1 MASQSEQTVHSGAT
15 VVISIGGVVVGR
27 AQSLQGRRTYGTEPV
42 HEIGGIMPVEHI
54 YNRYEGTITLE
65 RFLMKTENLASLKK
79 VPFGKEKEILSL
91 GVLDI
96 SVSERNPDGS
106 PGNPIVV
113 YHSCTCQE
121 YSEQFRVGAIAG
133 ENATFAYLYADN
145 G

>member
-1 MASQSEQTVHSGAT
+1 MAKQSEQTVHSGAT
-15 VVISIGGVVVGR
+15 VVISIDGTVVGR

-42 HEIGGIMPVEHI
+42 HEIGGIMPIEHI
-54 YNRYEGTITLE
+54 NNRYEGTITLE
-65 RFLMKTENLASLKK
+65 RFLMKEESLASI
-79 VPFGKEKEILSL
+79 GKAALGEDILYL
-91 GVLDI
+91 GVIDI
-96 SVSERNPDGS
+96 SVSERNKDGS

-133 ENATFAYLYADN
+133 ENATFAYLYADR